1 LVSKFKEGGPNDDY
15 PQSQTDTTFVKKW
28 YPREDGITYEN
39 RIHVRRFPYWRHSH
53 PAARWQTE
61 NEEYIEL
68 ITPQNDTLYFNNYYD
83 ANHIGNR
90 SNEYKDYMNQRELFD
105 KHRNRNV
112 WDDLGW

>member
-15 PQSQTDTTFVKKW
+15 PQSQSDTTFVKRW
-28 YPREDGITYEN
+28 YPGDDGITYEN
-39 RIHVRRFPYWRHSH
+39 KIHVRRYPYWRHSH

-61 NEEYIEL
+61 NEEYVEL
-68 ITPQNDTLYFNNYYD
+68 ITPQNDTLYFNSYYD

-90 SNEYKDYMNQRELFD
+90 SNEYEDNVNQRKLFD
-105 KHRNRNV
+105 KHRNRKV